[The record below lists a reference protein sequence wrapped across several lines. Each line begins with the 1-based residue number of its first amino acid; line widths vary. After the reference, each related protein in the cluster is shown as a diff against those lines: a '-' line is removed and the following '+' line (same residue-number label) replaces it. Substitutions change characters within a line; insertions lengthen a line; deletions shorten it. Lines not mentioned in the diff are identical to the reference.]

1 MAGDADNEAGTRAVP
16 WLTVVQTATRLPNCL
31 EEGSWH
37 QRSSTLPSAAEAL
50 HPGPRRSYPSPA
62 GTMHARRATAV
73 RGHGRITAAVMHG
86 RTAAAVLT
94 PAAALFPVCQA
105 PLISAAAFSWHRALP
120 PCCAASAEQGSVVM
134 LCPGPYRQ
142 GLRPAGSGIAAPPP
156 LLPFSAHSACSLV
169 LSMAALLAALGS
181 STFGSSW
188 PQAAPPP
195 ALPEGRTRMHL
206 RLAASRHRAGG
217 RCARALA

>member
-86 RTAAAVLT
+86 RIAAAVLT

-120 PCCAASAEQGSVVM
+120 SLLRRISRAGLGRHAVPRPVPARASPGGERHCCPSTLTPLFCTLGLQPCAFHGRTPC
-134 LCPGPYRQ
+134 
-142 GLRPAGSGIAAPPP
+142 RPRF
-156 LLPFSAHSACSLV
+156 LHLWV
-169 LSMAALLAALGS
+169 LLASGC
-181 STFGSSW
+181 
-188 PQAAPPP
+188 AP
-195 ALPEGRTRMHL
+195 
-206 RLAASRHRAGG
+206 SRPSGG
-217 RCARALA
+217 